1 MQDEPIMVG
10 TEDKLSI
17 LSHLAQAGFR
27 SIQATSFT
35 HPKWIPALSDAD
47 QVASNLAAIQG
58 PVWTALVPNMRGY
71 ERAKAS
77 GIQFIDL
84 VASASDSHNKAN
96 MNRSTAESMQ
106 DFELIVARAKEDGI
120 RVRGSIATAFGCPF
134 EKIVPPERVLWQAEW
149 YVRMGVDEL
158 ALADT
163 IGYAQP
169 RQVYELFHQLALLYP
184 NLRLSAHF
192 HDRRGFG
199 LANVLAAIEAGVT
212 AFDSSAGGLGGC
224 PYAPNA
230 PGNLSTRLL
239 VEFLEE
245 MGIKTG
251 VNLTIFDEAERVLL
265 KAVNKVSHN

>member
-1 MQDEPIMVG
+1 MQDEPVVVE
-10 TEDKLSI
+10 TAEKLAI
-17 LSHLAQAGFR
+17 LSRLAQAGFR
-27 SIQATSFT
+27 SVQATSFT

-47 QVASNLAAIQG
+47 QVAVLLSEIEG
-58 PVWTALVPNMRGY
+58 PSWTALVPNMRGY
-71 ERAKAS
+71 ERAKSS
-77 GIQFIDL
+77 GIKFIDL

-96 MNRSTAESMQ
+96 MNRTTAESMQ
-106 DFELIVARAKEDGI
+106 DFELIVARAKADGI
-120 RVRGSIATAFGCPF
+120 GVRGSIATAFGCPF
-134 EKIVPPERVLWQAEW
+134 EKAVPSERVLWQAEW

-158 ALADT
+158 CLADT

-169 RQVYELFHQLALLYP
+169 RQVYALFHQLAISFP
-184 NLRLSAHF
+184 NYKLAAHF

-245 MGIKTG
+245 MGVRTG
-251 VNLTIFDEAERVLL
+251 VNLAIFDEAERMLL
-265 KAVNKVSHN
+265 RAVNKG